1 MLLMGRG
8 LVRRE
13 KGKTRGNIRQCACG
27 KPVDGPN
34 DSLVDLRAAF
44 EIGIVRRWGRDR
56 INRHARPVGCHIW
69 NGIHLF
75 DAKSVRVKF
84 VEGCLCEVDGK
95 AAVVVAKVREG
106 SAGEVID
113 VAHEIDLTEFFEL
126 LLENFFFLGVS
137 RIEYGVVNVDANGL
151 E

>member
-1 MLLMGRG
+1 M
-8 LVRRE
+8 
-13 KGKTRGNIRQCACG
+13 
-27 KPVDGPN
+27 
-34 DSLVDLRAAF
+34 
-44 EIGIVRRWGRDR
+44 
-56 INRHARPVGCHIW
+56 
-69 NGIHLF
+69 
-75 DAKSVRVKF
+75 RVKF